1 MAELP
6 EGLYTGDQV
15 RFITAARED
24 ISAFQH
30 QITKQYAITSR
41 IEGKDEGV
49 PLTKDKDQKKGK
61 KVISNQE
68 RQQEMLKVLK
78 ADAELKQAEL
88 VQLIKLSWS
97 FVVFSSQ
104 HLSKN
109 RKLDETA
116 SDLGTDLS
124 NIGKL
129 SDEERVLAYDT
140 QLWTSVVDV
149 LEQKLELL
157 SQAKTRVTDIEG
169 SSGRSNDLPF
179 GTFEKLNQIK
189 CHMKLHG
196 NKLGLKRAFK
206 NDLPSN
212 LQIGGE
218 FVGPLASSDGR
229 LFK

>member
-1 MAELP
+1 
-6 EGLYTGDQV
+6 
-15 RFITAARED
+15 
-24 ISAFQH
+24 
-30 QITKQYAITSR
+30 
-41 IEGKDEGV
+41 
-49 PLTKDKDQKKGK
+49 
-61 KVISNQE
+61 
-68 RQQEMLKVLK
+68 LK

-104 HLSKN
+104 HLSKH

-157 SQAKTRVTDIEG
+157 SQAKTRVTDIEA